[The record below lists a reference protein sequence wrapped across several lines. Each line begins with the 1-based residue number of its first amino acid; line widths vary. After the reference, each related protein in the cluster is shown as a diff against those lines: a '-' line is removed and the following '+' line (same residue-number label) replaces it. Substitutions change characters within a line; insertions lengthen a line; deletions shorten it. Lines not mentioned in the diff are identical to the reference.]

1 MRLIFNWK
9 RILLTITNIAIAVY
23 LVFAVTAF
31 NKPDDKKAVCS
42 QVRINITDELVD
54 GFLNAEEIKKI
65 LKQNKMYPL
74 GKKMTAINTREIET
88 FLRKSP
94 FVDHAVCYKTSSGHI
109 HINLTQRMPVMRV
122 IANNGDNYY
131 VDNHGGIMAND
142 KYTAN
147 MIVATGHISKAYAQK
162 VLTKVGKYLVSDKFW
177 QNQTEQVNILSDGSM
192 EIIPRVG
199 NHIIYIG
206 QPTDLKKKL
215 TRMEKFYKYGLNK
228 VGWNKYSYISV
239 EFDNQIICKKNK

>member
-1 MRLIFNWK
+1 
-9 RILLTITNIAIAVY
+9 
-23 LVFAVTAF
+23 
-31 NKPDDKKAVCS
+31 
-42 QVRINITDELVD
+42 
-54 GFLNAEEIKKI
+54 
-65 LKQNKMYPL
+65 
-74 GKKMTAINTREIET
+74 
-88 FLRKSP
+88 
-94 FVDHAVCYKTSSGHI
+94 
-109 HINLTQRMPVMRV
+109 MPVMRV